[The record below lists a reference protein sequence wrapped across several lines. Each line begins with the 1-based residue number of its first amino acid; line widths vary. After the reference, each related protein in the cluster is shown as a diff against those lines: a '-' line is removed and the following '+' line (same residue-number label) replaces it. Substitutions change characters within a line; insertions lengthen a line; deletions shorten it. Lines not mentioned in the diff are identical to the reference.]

1 MVGGGLS
8 SAHDTQPLTASA
20 MATPYVVLADL
31 NGKIPTKFLIE
42 ALDDNKDGAADS
54 AAWDAV
60 VKDVHQE
67 IDGKLGV
74 RYPVPFSNPI
84 PAIVLTAASVF
95 AAEALY
101 NRRGF
106 QGEDKN
112 PWTKRANAE
121 RAQLLEIAKGEIP
134 LKPEI
139 QRAAPSASIV
149 AEGAKTT
156 SRAGRTMA

>member
-1 MVGGGLS
+1 M
-8 SAHDTQPLTASA
+8 P
-20 MATPYVVLADL
+20 TPYVVLADL

-42 ALDDNKDGAADS
+42 ALDDNKDGAADP

-60 VKDVHQE
+60 VKDIHTE
-67 IDGKLGV
+67 IDGTLGV
-74 RYPVPFSNPI
+74 RYPVPFANPI
-84 PAIVLTAASVF
+84 PGIVLTAASVF

-121 RAQLLEIAKGEIP
+121 RAKLLAIAKGEMP

-139 QRAAPSASIV
+139 QRVAPSASIV
-149 AEGAKTT
+149 AEPAKTT
-156 SRAGRTMA
+156 SSHGRNAA